1 MFGGRATTHAL
12 ALQRW
17 LGQGIDAR
25 RRAAV
30 CNNEARYSGR
40 GRRDRC
46 DKATEREIR
55 DVVGGAATE
64 NKVWRK
70 VKRRRMTLVHR
81 VRVAAEDLERTQDA
95 KRDDRVQARGRLM
108 QPRAVR
114 VNGERSGLVERLRD
128 GSYVICDH
136 TEGTVA
142 EVSERRNAGPHQE
155 QSELQHPCGR
165 GWSRADG
172 TDRDQQ
178 DTNHVR
184 VAGSTC

>member
-40 GRRDRC
+40 CRRDRS

-55 DVVGGAATE
+55 DVVGGAGTD
-64 NKVWRK
+64 NVWRK
-70 VKRRRMTLVHR
+70 VKRLRMTLVHR
-81 VRVAAEDLERTQDA
+81 VRVAAENLERTQDA
-95 KRDDRVQARGRLM
+95 KRDDRVQVRGRLM
-108 QPRAVR
+108 QPRAER
-114 VNGERSGLVERLRD
+114 VNGERSGLVERVRD
-128 GSYVICDH
+128 ASYMRCDH
-136 TEGTVA
+136 SEGTVA

-155 QSELQHPCGR
+155 QGELQHPCGR

-178 DTNHVR
+178 DTNQVR
-184 VAGSTC
+184 VAGGTC